1 MTAMNYDEFKRH
13 LGKAGVTAYE
23 FADLTKMN
31 RNSVTNCSQKG
42 MVPSHLAVIV
52 ALMGEMAENKLDFRN
67 ILSKIEIK
75 AKRPRGGSA
84 AGRFGSSKQID
95 LVIGDTNG

>member
-1 MTAMNYDEFKRH
+1 MTYDEFRSH
-13 LGKAGVTAYE
+13 LGKAGVTAYQ

-42 MVPSHLAVIV
+42 TVPSHLAVSV
-52 ALMGEMAENKLDFRN
+52 ALMGEMNENKLDFRR

-75 AKRPRGGSA
+75 PKRPRGGA
-84 AGRFGSSKQID
+84 AKGRFGGSKQVD
-95 LVIGDTNG
+95 LNLEN